1 MSRVVVIGAGLAGWV
16 AANRL
21 ADNGHSVVLLHK
33 GLGGLQLGQGSIDVF
48 GYDPARVTNPIAA
61 VAAASAPHPYATLG
75 TGSVVAAVAYL
86 RQLLPDLLVGDLE
99 ANYQLPTAVGA
110 IRPTCLAQP
119 SMIAG
124 NAHDGASW
132 VIVGLRRLKD
142 FSAELIAANLSR
154 TELPDGGRL
163 QARAITIDVAARES
177 EIDSTGL
184 TFARAFDDPDFRKR
198 FTAALAPQ
206 LKPGETVGLPAVLGL
221 ADPTAWSDV
230 AANLGHDV
238 FEIPL
243 PPPSV
248 LGMRLDQALR
258 ARALEV
264 GVRVV
269 PGVRTVAFDAE
280 GGRVRSVSIATEP
293 APRSFTADAFVLAT
307 GGFESGALELDSY
320 GQVHETLF
328 DLPVTTVDTALF
340 HGDYWGPEQPL
351 FTIGVPVNAAMQPV
365 DASGASVYANL
376 HAAGG
381 ILAGNA
387 GWRDKTGDG
396 VAAASALAAADAIG
410 KERP

>member
-21 ADNGHSVVLLHK
+21 ADSGHSVVLLHK
-33 GLGGLQLGQGSIDVF
+33 GLGGLQLGQGSFDVF
-48 GYDPARVTNPIAA
+48 GYGPHRVTNPMAA
-61 VAAASAPHPYATLG
+61 VAGAPAEHPYATIG
-75 TGSVVAAVAYL
+75 TAAVVAAVDYVKH
-86 RQLLPDLLVGDLE
+86 LLPELLFGDPE

-119 SMIAG
+119 SMLAG
-124 NAHDGASW
+124 QVRADASW

-142 FSAELIAANLSR
+142 FSADLIAANLSR

-163 QARAITIDVAARES
+163 QARAITIDVAARDN

-184 TFARAFDDPDFRKR
+184 TFARAFDDPEFRTR
-198 FTAALAPQ
+198 FAAALAPQ

-221 ADPTAWSDV
+221 NDPLAWSEV
-230 AANLGHDV
+230 AQALGHDV

-248 LGMRLDQALR
+248 LGMRVDQALR
-258 ARALEV
+258 ARAV
-264 GVRVV
+264 AAGVRVV
-269 PGVRTVAFDAE
+269 SGVRTVAFDAQD
-280 GGRVRSVSIATEP
+280 GRVRSVSIATEP
-293 APRSFTADAFVLAT
+293 APRVFTGDAFVLAT

-328 DLPVTTVDTALF
+328 DLPVTSVDGPLF

-351 FTIGVPVNAAMQPV
+351 FSVGVPVNAAMQPL
-365 DASGASVYANL
+365 DAAGQRVYANL
-376 HAAGG
+376 YAAGG
-381 ILAGNA
+381 ILAGAA

-396 VAAASALAAADAIG
+396 VAAASALVAADAIG
-410 KERP
+410 KELP

>member
-21 ADNGHSVVLLHK
+21 ADNGHRVVLLHK
-33 GLGGLQLGQGSIDVF
+33 GLGGLQLGQGSIDVY
-48 GYDPARVTNPIAA
+48 GYAPERVTNPIAA
-61 VAAASAPHPYATLG
+61 VSAAAASHPYAG
-75 TGSVVAAVAYL
+75 IGPKAVMEAVAYL
-86 RQLLPDLLVGDLE
+86 KELLPGLLVGDPE

-110 IRPTCLAQP
+110 IRPTCLVQP
-119 SMIAG
+119 SMVAG
-124 NAHDGASW
+124 QVRDGASW
-132 VIVGLRRLKD
+132 VIVGLRRMKD
-142 FSAELIAANLSR
+142 FSADLIAANLSR

-163 QARAITIDVAARES
+163 SARAVTIDVAARES

-184 TFARAFDDPDFRKR
+184 TYARAFDDPAFRKR
-198 FTAALAPQ
+198 FCATLAPQ

-221 ADPTAWSDV
+221 DDPQAWSAV
-230 AANLGHDV
+230 AADLGHEV

-243 PPPSV
+243 PPPSI

-258 ARALEV
+258 ARATSV

-269 PGVRTVAFDAE
+269 SGVRTVAFDPKD
-280 GGRVRSVSIATEP
+280 GQVRSVSIATEP
-293 APRSFTADAFVLAT
+293 APRAFTADAFVLAT

-320 GQVHETLF
+320 GNVHETLF
-328 DLPVTTVDTALF
+328 NLPVTSVDGPLL

-351 FTIGVPVNAAMQPV
+351 FSIGVAVNAAMQPV
-365 DASGASVYANL
+365 DAAGSVVYANL

-381 ILAGNA
+381 ILAGTP

-396 VAAASALAAADAIG
+396 VAAASALVAADAIG

>member
-16 AANRL
+16 AAHRL

-48 GYDPARVTNPIAA
+48 GYRPERVTNPIAA
-61 VAAASAPHPYATLG
+61 VAEAPAPHPYATLG
-75 TGSVVAAVAYL
+75 AQPVLDAVAYL
-86 RQLLPDLLVGDLE
+86 KQLLPELLVGDPE

-119 SMIAG
+119 SMVAG
-124 NAHDGASW
+124 QARDGASW

-142 FSAELIAANLSR
+142 FAADLIAANLSR

-184 TFARAFDDPDFRKR
+184 TFARAFDDPEFRKR
-198 FTAALAPQ
+198 FTAALAPH

-221 ADPTAWSDV
+221 SDPTAWSDI
-230 AANLGHDV
+230 AENLGHEV

-258 ARALEV
+258 ARAV
-264 GVRVV
+264 AAGVRVV

-293 APRSFTADAFVLAT
+293 APRSFAADAFVLAT

-320 GQVHETLF
+320 GDVHETLF

-365 DASGASVYANL
+365 NATGSQVYANL
-376 HAAGG
+376 YAAGG

-396 VAAASALAAADAIG
+396 VAAATALVAADAIG

>member
-1 MSRVVVIGAGLAGWV
+1 MSRMVVIGAGLAGWV

-21 ADNGHSVVLLHK
+21 ADSGHSVVLLHK
-33 GLGGLQLGQGSIDVF
+33 GLGGLQLGQGSFDVF
-48 GYDPARVTNPIAA
+48 GYTPHRVTNPMAA
-61 VAAASAPHPYATLG
+61 VAGAPAGHPYATIG
-75 TGSVVAAVAYL
+75 TAAVVAAVDYVK
-86 RQLLPDLLVGDLE
+86 QLLPELLFGDPE

-119 SMIAG
+119 SMLAG
-124 NAHDGASW
+124 QVRADASW

-142 FSAELIAANLSR
+142 FSADLIAANLSR

-163 QARAITIDVAARES
+163 QARAITIDVAAREE

-184 TFARAFDDPDFRKR
+184 TFARAFDDPAFRAR
-198 FTAALAPQ
+198 FAAALAPQ
-206 LKPGETVGLPAVLGL
+206 LKPGETVGLPAVLGIN
-221 ADPTAWSDV
+221 DPLAWSDV
-230 AANLGHDV
+230 AQALGHDV

-258 ARALEV
+258 ARAMAA

-269 PGVRTVAFDAE
+269 SGVRTVAFDAQD
-280 GGRVRSVSIATEP
+280 GRVRSVSIATEP
-293 APRSFTADAFVLAT
+293 APRVFTGDAFVLAT

-328 DLPVTTVDTALF
+328 DLPVTSVDGPLF

-351 FTIGVPVNAAMQPV
+351 FSVGVPVNAAMQPL
-365 DASGASVYANL
+365 DAAGRRVYANL
-376 HAAGG
+376 YAAGG
-381 ILAGNA
+381 ILAGAA

-396 VAAASALAAADAIG
+396 VAAASALVAADAIG
-410 KERP
+410 KELP